1 MNVRSVKYV
10 SISFWHTNDRA
21 IGTGEATR
29 EQVLLL
35 WVSMLFMSSFLMGN
49 LPISCRE
56 CCRKELNLAFYSFEN
71 CKIFFTTKHGGGIFF
86 SISFF
91 SRTWA
96 IHRAAGER
104 GSYLFNSSLP
114 LPPAAQILRHYPGDY
129 CRELGSGMI
138 RKFVNLIWMCSLFFI
153 LINLPFSKLGRRP

>member
-86 SISFF
+86 LSVFF
-91 SRTWA
+91 HEPERFTGQQGKGEA
-96 IHRAAGER
+96 IFLIPLYHFHLLHR
-104 GSYLFNSSLP
+104 YLDITRAITAESSVL
-114 LPPAAQILRHYPGDY
+114 
-129 CRELGSGMI
+129 E
-138 RKFVNLIWMCSLFFI
+138 W
-153 LINLPFSKLGRRP
+153 